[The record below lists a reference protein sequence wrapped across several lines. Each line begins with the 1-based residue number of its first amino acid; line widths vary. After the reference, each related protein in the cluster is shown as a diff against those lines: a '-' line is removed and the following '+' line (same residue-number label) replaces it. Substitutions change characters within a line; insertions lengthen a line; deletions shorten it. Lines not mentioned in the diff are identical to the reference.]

1 VRLSDIFVPV
11 KGLLIIGWFLVLC
24 VLAPML
30 AVVVLLVGTCYT
42 LYESRSNKGPSNAKS
57 NRFGDSAK
65 RPEYPS

>member
-1 VRLSDIFVPV
+1 VRLSDIFIPI

-30 AVVVLLVGTCYT
+30 AVIVLLVGTGYT
-42 LYESRSNKGPSNAKS
+42 IYEARRIKDQSNAKS
-57 NRFGDSAK
+57 NRFSGSAK